1 MYHRIVAVIVLC
13 VQLCSSC
20 TGRTEIL
27 EEIESAIHTDPGHAL
42 ELINELP
49 AESHS
54 SRKTEAYHCLLRSMA
69 LDKAGIDIRND
80 SIISRALSYYSHKG
94 SSLNRCR
101 TFYYAARIHEND
113 MDYETSMSYLY
124 QAEKFMDDIDDNHLK
139 SLICSSKGRLYFEA
153 MEYTKAAS
161 NFSDAAAYCIADSQ
175 TGRWAANKTREGLCR
190 LQEKEYEAAR
200 EIVDVLKS
208 HLTELPVS
216 TLNKYYQLHLSL
228 EIAVSARDH
237 SQLIS
242 EYLKDV
248 SRNDLIDWPLVA
260 KACIMDNNAEA
271 ALKYLAQHL
280 EYYPEDATYHYY
292 MAQAQE
298 LAGNMEE
305 AAENY
310 KCYIDLSGKIGRS
323 ILIQDT
329 EFIEERE
336 MHIRMHEKEKSHR
349 SILYLAISVILLAL
363 GLAVAAI
370 SAGLKQRKIDRFER
384 DELQRQIDG
393 LMLEREELALL
404 ENKNQEGR
412 RIISERL
419 RIIDQ
424 FVMSDAFNDSIF
436 EARASETLKEIISDR
451 DAFVKQ
457 NRLIF
462 NQASPEFIEYLTG
475 KGLTDTEIDHCCL
488 YAIGMNGKMVTT
500 FTNAKRHYHLGS
512 DVRKKLGLN
521 PHDTNISIFIRNLY
535 NKMESREG

>member
-42 ELINELP
+42 ELINELS
-49 AESHS
+49 AESYS
-54 SRKTEAYHCLLRSMA
+54 SKKTEAYHSLLRSMA

-80 SIISRALSYYSHKG
+80 SIISRALSYYSQKG

-101 TFYYAARIHEND
+101 TFYYAARIHENN
-113 MDYETSMSYLY
+113 MDYETSMAYLY
-124 QAEKFMDDIDDNHLK
+124 QAEKFMDDIDDNYLK
-139 SLICSSKGRLYFEA
+139 SLICSSKGRLYFET

-161 NFSDAAAYCIADSQ
+161 NYCDAAAYCIADSQ
-175 TGRWAANKTREGLCR
+175 TDRWAANKTREGLCR
-190 LQEKEYEAAR
+190 LQEKEYDAAR
-200 EIVDVLKS
+200 EIVNVLKN

-216 TLNKYYQLHLSL
+216 VLNKYYQLHLSL
-228 EIAVSARDH
+228 EIAVCASDN

-248 SRNDLIDWPLVA
+248 TRKDLIDWPLVA
-260 KACIMDNNAEA
+260 QACIMDNNAKDA
-271 ALKYLAQHL
+271 FKYLAQHL
-280 EYYPEDATYHYY
+280 EYYPKNAIYHYC

-298 LAGNMEE
+298 LVGNMED
-305 AAENY
+305 AVHNY
-310 KCYIDLSGKIGRS
+310 KSYIDLSGKIGKS
-323 ILIQDT
+323 ILIQET

-336 MHIRMHEKEKSHR
+336 MHLQMHEKEKNHR
-349 SILYLAISVILLAL
+349 SILYLVISVILLAL
-363 GLAVAAI
+363 ALAVAAI
-370 SAGLKQRKIDRFER
+370 SAGLKQRKIDRLER

-393 LMLEREELALL
+393 LMLEREELAML

-436 EARASETLKEIISDR
+436 EAKASETLKEIISDR
-451 DAFVKQ
+451 DTFVKQ

-535 NKMESREG
+535 NKMESRES